1 MDRLI
6 ELIASRNKIPQM
18 ATRATFI
25 NPYTIGSPIRDIQI
39 VIRCKNYCS
48 DIQETVRH
56 KLRRWNE
63 GSRRKIPFLESE
75 TVGKRHRRPWCPC
88 FAGRSVVSC
97 DNARILTGNVEI
109 ALGIKRQVKGVIDS
123 GIHLGVAFYEDV
135 HKVVLSIFVERA
147 LELQD
152 FAVFEI
158 RVDDIQILIRPEY
171 ESAKLTKLDAF
182 RKTLF
187 V

>member
-1 MDRLI
+1 K
-6 ELIASRNKIPQM
+6 KIPQM
-18 ATRATFI
+18 ATCTTFI

-88 FAGRSVVSC
+88 FAGGSVVSW
-97 DNARILTGNVEI
+97 DKARILLGHVKI
-109 ALGIKRQVKGVIDS
+109 ATGIKGKVTGVK
-123 GIHLGVAFYEDV
+123 
-135 HKVVLSIFVERA
+135 
-147 LELQD
+147 
-152 FAVFEI
+152 
-158 RVDDIQILIRPEY
+158 
-171 ESAKLTKLDAF
+171 ESATD
-182 RKTLF
+182 R
-187 V
+187 